1 VNDVTAGTDALQR
14 AGAAVAPWLG
24 WLWAPVPSSS
34 YPWAAVVGLLL
45 AVALAVALTVVWGVP
60 WARRWW
66 ADETPREGED
76 EQGVSLAEMTLQEHL
91 LELRNR
97 LVISLIA
104 LAATTAVAA
113 IFYRTW
119 FDVAVWPIRGR
130 GNCAAVTLATAVQ
143 GTPAG
148 AAGAA
153 THLAT
158 GAPTCLQ
165 AITPTELIFAYFS
178 LALVVGLILAMP
190 VIAYEVWAYVAPG
203 LTRKER
209 RYVLAVVPGAT
220 LSFLVGLLFAY
231 FALMPAA
238 LGFLLGFS
246 QDVEI
251 RPTVASYIAFTS
263 HLLVGI
269 GLIFEL
275 PLVMFFLAKL
285 HLITP
290 KLLAGARRYVIV
302 GAFIVAAVVTPTPD
316 PFNQTLVALP
326 ILLLYELGVLLARL
340 A

>member
-1 VNDVTAGTDALQR
+1 
-14 AGAAVAPWLG
+14 
-24 WLWAPVPSSS
+24 
-34 YPWAAVVGLLL
+34 VVGLLL
-45 AVALAVALTVVWGVP
+45 AVSLAVATTVIWGIP

-66 ADETPREGED
+66 TDETSGPDED
-76 EQGVSLAEMTLQEHL
+76 ERGVSTVEMTLQEHL

-97 LVISLIA
+97 IVISLVA
-104 LAATTAVAA
+104 LAITTAVAA

-130 GNCAAVTLATAVQ
+130 GNCLAVTVANAAHSTTPAVQATPGAQATPAPGAGPGSGTGTAAAGPLATTV
-143 GTPAG
+143 
-148 AAGAA
+148 
-153 THLAT
+153 
-158 GAPTCLQ
+158 PTCLQ
-165 AITPTELIFAYFS
+165 AITPTELIFAYFT

-209 RYVLAVVPGAT
+209 RYVLAIVPGAT
-220 LSFLVGLLFAY
+220 FSFLVGILFAF
-231 FALMPAA
+231 FALLPAA

-246 QDVEI
+246 HDVEI
-251 RPTVASYIAFTS
+251 RPTVASYISFVS
-263 HLLVGI
+263 HLLIAI

-275 PLVMFFLAKL
+275 PLVMYFLAKL

-290 KLLAGARRYVIV
+290 KVLAGARRYVIV
-302 GAFIVAAVVTPTPD
+302 GSFVVAAVITPTPD

-326 ILLLYELGVLLARL
+326 ILLLYEVGVLLARF